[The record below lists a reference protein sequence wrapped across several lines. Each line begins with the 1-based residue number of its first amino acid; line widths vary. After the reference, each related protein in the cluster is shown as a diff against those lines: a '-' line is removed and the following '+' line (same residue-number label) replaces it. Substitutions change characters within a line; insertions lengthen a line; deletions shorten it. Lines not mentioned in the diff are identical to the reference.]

1 MKLCKISIKD
11 NVASAPS
18 DFWLRLWVSSVALPC
33 VVLPLYFGYA
43 FYLVLLLSVGAF
55 YEWSKICRVP
65 VSVGFVLLITF
76 VMFCKLTSYETLSI
90 MLLTLMLVTKYCGVL
105 FSFASLYIYGGLYGF
120 LIAFHHNPSAL
131 LVLLSFIWLG
141 DISAYF
147 TGRLL
152 KGPKLAPSI
161 SPGKT
166 WSGFIGGITIPVFF
180 FSGLALFFLP
190 SFSRSF
196 TFFLTVLSFSA
207 HMGDLLESKMKRHF
221 GIKDSGC
228 CFPGHGGLLDRLDS
242 VFLVGWVLVILKFC
256 HTKIPFVEM

>member
-33 VVLPLYFGYA
+33 VVLPLYFGYT
-43 FYLVLLLSVGAF
+43 FYLILLLSVGAF

-65 VSVGFVLLITF
+65 FSVGFILLITF
-76 VMFCKLTSYETLSI
+76 VLACKIRSNETLYL
-90 MLLTLMLVTKYCGVL
+90 MLLTLMLTTICFGVL
-105 FSFASLYIYGGLYGF
+105 FSLSTVYIYGGLYSF
-120 LIAFHHNPSAL
+120 LLAFEHNPSAL
-131 LVLLSFIWLG
+131 LLFLSFIWLG

-147 TGRLL
+147 IGRLL
-152 KGPKLAPSI
+152 KGPKLAPTI

-166 WSGFIGGITIPVFF
+166 WSGLIGGITVPVSF

-190 SFSRSF
+190 SFSLSF
-196 TFFLTVLSFSA
+196 PLVLTVLSLSA

-242 VFLVGWVLVILKFC
+242 VFLVGWVLIVLKFLGF
-256 HTKIPFVEM
+256 HTLSS